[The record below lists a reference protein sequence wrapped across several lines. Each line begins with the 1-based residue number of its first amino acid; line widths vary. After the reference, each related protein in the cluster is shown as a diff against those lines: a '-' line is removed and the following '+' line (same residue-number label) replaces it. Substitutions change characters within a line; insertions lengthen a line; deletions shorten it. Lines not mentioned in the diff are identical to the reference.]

1 MKKTFK
7 LTDLDCA
14 VCAAKLEDAVRTLDG
29 IDSVSVSFMAQ
40 TMTIE
45 TSRNI
50 DEIMPEVVRLATKI
64 EPDCEIILK

>member
-50 DEIMPEVVRLATKI
+50 DEIMPEVVRLAAKI